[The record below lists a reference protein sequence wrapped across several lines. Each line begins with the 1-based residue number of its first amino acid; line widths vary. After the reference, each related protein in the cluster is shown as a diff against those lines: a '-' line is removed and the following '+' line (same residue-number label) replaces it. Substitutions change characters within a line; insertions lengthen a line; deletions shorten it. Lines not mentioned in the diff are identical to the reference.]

1 MTVFVTHGLLV
12 DSQENPFGTAVHRGG
27 PLPLG
32 LLLLLQQAPSQVL
45 LLGLAQGPV

>member
-1 MTVFVTHGLLV
+1 MTVFVTHGLLA

-27 PLPLG
+27 PLPPG
-32 LLLLLQQAPSQVL
+32 LLLLQQAPSQVL